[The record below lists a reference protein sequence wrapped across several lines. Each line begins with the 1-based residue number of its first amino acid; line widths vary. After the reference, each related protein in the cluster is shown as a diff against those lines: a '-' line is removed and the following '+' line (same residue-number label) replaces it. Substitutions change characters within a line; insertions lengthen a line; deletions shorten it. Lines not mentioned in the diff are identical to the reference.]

1 MIPKTALSVKHKCKH
16 IMQHSTGVL
25 ICRHGVSASLN
36 TFVPDKLHINWN
48 HKIVMN
54 EQTKGECTLSLITS
68 TT

>member
-36 TFVPDKLHINWN
+36 TFVPDKLHIN
-48 HKIVMN
+48 
-54 EQTKGECTLSLITS
+54 
-68 TT
+68 